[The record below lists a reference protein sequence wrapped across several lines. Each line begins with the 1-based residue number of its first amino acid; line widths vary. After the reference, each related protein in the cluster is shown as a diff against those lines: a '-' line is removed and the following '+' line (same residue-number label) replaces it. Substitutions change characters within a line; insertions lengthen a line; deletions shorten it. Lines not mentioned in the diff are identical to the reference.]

1 LWLWDGAQTPNSE
14 SLRRCWLECTKR
26 TPAVSAYLH
35 PDLVSGTPGANGAV
49 PILYTR
55 WGHEGGEPDRLD
67 CLAALVQ
74 KNIRVRLFPGLPWD
88 VSLRGYR
95 LVGNELLGDNSDV
108 AVNLLVRELMLWLVG
123 QRREN
128 DCVLFEDLEV
138 GSSLWNVLHQS
149 AMGDRVAVFYPSP
162 PQPHLWIEF
171 PRNAADY
178 WKRFSKKP
186 RQTLRRKAKLL
197 PHEIRCYTR
206 REEVAEFLH
215 KAHQVSKRSWQAKRL
230 GIRITNDPAHRKR
243 LEVLASLGALR
254 SYLLEHEG
262 DPLAF
267 VLGIQWKGCF
277 LFEETGYHS
286 GYKKWSPGT
295 VLLFRLLEDLTVRDT
310 PRLVDFGFGD
320 AQYKRSFANR
330 ETLSGPVLLVRRSL
344 RPMAVMWLNRV
355 RQMVSHRMRAV
366 IKSLS
371 LTSVLRQRYRR

>member
-1 LWLWDGAQTPNSE
+1 
-14 SLRRCWLECTKR
+14 
-26 TPAVSAYLH
+26 
-35 PDLVSGTPGANGAV
+35 
-49 PILYTR
+49 
-55 WGHEGGEPDRLD
+55 
-67 CLAALVQ
+67 
-74 KNIRVRLFPGLPWD
+74 
-88 VSLRGYR
+88 
-95 LVGNELLGDNSDV
+95 
-108 AVNLLVRELMLWLVG
+108 
-123 QRREN
+123 
-128 DCVLFEDLEV
+128 
-138 GSSLWNVLHQS
+138 
-149 AMGDRVAVFYPSP
+149 
-162 PQPHLWIEF
+162 
-171 PRNAADY
+171 
-178 WKRFSKKP
+178 
-186 RQTLRRKAKLL
+186 
-197 PHEIRCYTR
+197 
-206 REEVAEFLH
+206 VAEFLH

-330 ETLSGPVLLVRRSL
+330 ETLSGPVLLVPRSL

-355 RQMVSHRMRAV
+355 RQMVSQRMRAV
-366 IKSLS
+366 TKSLS
-371 LTSVLRQRYRR
+371 LASVLRQLYRR